1 MAKKVKTILIDD
13 IDGSDAV
20 ETITFGL
27 DNVNYEIDLNETHA
41 KELRDSLERW
51 ADAGRKVSGRRRR
64 GTGPAVNNEVRELNR
79 RVRAW
84 ASEKGIPVNDRGRV
98 PQKLIDQYRAA
109 TGNN

>member
-13 IDGSDAV
+13 IDGSDAA

-27 DNVNYEIDLNETHA
+27 DNVNYEIDLNEAHA
-41 KELRDSLERW
+41 KELRDSLARW
-51 ADAGRKVSGRRRR
+51 IKSGRKVSGRRRR
-64 GTGPAVNNEVRELNR
+64 GAAQAVNSEARELNR

-84 ASEKGIPVNDRGRV
+84 ADEKGIPVNDRGRV

>member
-13 IDGSDAV
+13 IDGSDAA
-20 ETITFGL
+20 ETVTFGL

-41 KELRDSLERW
+41 GELRDSLARW
-51 ADAGRKVSGRRRR
+51 IKSGRKVSGRRRR
-64 GTGPAVNNEVRELNR
+64 GTAPAVNSEIRELNR

-84 ASEKGIPVNDRGRV
+84 ASEKGISVNDRGRV

>member
-13 IDGSDAV
+13 IDGSDAA
-20 ETITFGL
+20 ETLTFGL
-27 DNVNYEIDLNETHA
+27 DNVNYEIDLNEAHA
-41 KELRDSLERW
+41 KELRDSLARW
-51 ADAGRKVSGRRRR
+51 IKSGRKVSGRRRR
-64 GTGPAVNNEVRELNR
+64 GTVPAVNSEIRELNR

>member
-20 ETITFGL
+20 ETVAFSL

-51 ADAGRKVSGRRRR
+51 IAVGRKVSGRRRR
-64 GTGPAVNNEVRELNR
+64 GTGTATNNEVRELNR

-84 ASEKGIPVNDRGRV
+84 AGEKGIQVNDRGRV

-109 TGNN
+109 TGDK